1 MTRRPIPFPG
11 SAFFFGPAP
20 APGRRGG
27 PRHDETKPRRQDAPV
42 AAALCR
48 TKGSP
53 ARSRT
58 EGKRSTRNAPLRSAL
73 RPREPRTRPARP
85 QPPHC
90 PESRPDLCPG
100 TARKAPCSGS
110 AICPSGRARLRRTF
124 EQTGAASLFAPDSPR
139 APVPKVAIS
148 PSAFRTPLQPL
159 SPQPSPASGPAD
171 KKKPRRPGAKHE
183 EGKRSRLNRPTAGT

>member
-73 RPREPRTRPARP
+73 RPREPRTRPPGLSLRTALKAAPTSAPVLPGKPRAAARRYARP
-85 QPPHC
+85 GGLAFAAHSSRQGQHLCSLRILPALRFRKLPSPP
-90 PESRPDLCPG
+90 PR
-100 TARKAPCSGS
+100 S
-110 AICPSGRARLRRTF
+110 A
-124 EQTGAASLFAPDSPR
+124 
-139 APVPKVAIS
+139 
-148 PSAFRTPLQPL
+148 TPLQPL